1 MSKRVPRLKFDDEEI
16 KSPKAKKAT
25 QKADK
30 TVDKFEKAEKKIPKK
45 MFHEDVDKPKPSS
58 KLTTEVKNIAIVLV
72 IVGIF
77 VLVTETVKD
86 GLLVLLLAFILS
98 PWGLPMLGAWLL
110 SKLILLKE
118 WIVEKV
124 Y

>member
-1 MSKRVPRLKFDDEEI
+1 MKVLKFII
-16 KSPKAKKAT
+16 KTILRIIIAPVWLLLTVLIGIFNLILNVAT
-25 QKADK
+25 W
-30 TVDKFEKAEKKIPKK
+30 
-45 MFHEDVDKPKPSS
+45 
-58 KLTTEVKNIAIVLV
+58 LLYLIAIVLV

-77 VLVTETVKD
+77 VLITETVKD